1 MRNLERNLSWIL
13 LLTLTLMLLAQVIA
27 RYIFFTSISW
37 IEEFSRIVFIWFIY
51 LSISWIIIQGR
62 HIRVTAL
69 DYILP
74 PSWRWS
80 FALLADLI
88 WLAFNVLMAWF
99 GFLFV
104 RSEIEVH
111 SETAILQIPDAVV
124 HAIIPIGFAL
134 MAVRLT
140 QHMVRVYVRGGP
152 EVLYDTEK
160 VEEEL

>member
-1 MRNLERNLSWIL
+1 M
-13 LLTLTLMLLAQVIA
+13 
-27 RYIFFTSISW
+27 
-37 IEEFSRIVFIWFIY
+37 
-51 LSISWIIIQGR
+51 
-62 HIRVTAL
+62 
-69 DYILP
+69 P

-104 RSEIEVH
+104 RSEIEVY